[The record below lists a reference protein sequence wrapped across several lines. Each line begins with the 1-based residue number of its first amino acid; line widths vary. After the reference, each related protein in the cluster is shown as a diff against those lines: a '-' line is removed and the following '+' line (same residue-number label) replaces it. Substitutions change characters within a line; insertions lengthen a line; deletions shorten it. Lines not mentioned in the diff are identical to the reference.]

1 MSKKQLI
8 HLETNSSLKVDYFM
22 KKINLSEAKA
32 HLGRYLKAASSG
44 ERVVI
49 SERNRPMVEL
59 VAISAPKTKK
69 LKPGILAGKFSVP
82 DDFNSTL
89 KEFESDFYGE

>member
-1 MSKKQLI
+1 MIEKQLI
-8 HLETNSSLKVDYFM
+8 QVETNSSLKLDYFM
-22 KKINLSEAKA
+22 KKVNLSEAKA

-59 VAISAPKTKK
+59 VPISIPKTKK
-69 LKPGILAGKFSVP
+69 LKPGILAGKFTVP
-82 DDFNSTL
+82 DDFNSPL
-89 KEFESDFYGE
+89 VEFESDFYGE